1 MCLHSCIFI
10 FPYPHRHW
18 VGIYNICWNTSCCI
32 CIQRWA
38 SPLQL
43 ACSLTKDGFHSSWV
57 IDLVSQSLNCLTNAS
72 PLFPFISFPA
82 SQISHLRP
90 WEIQY
95 LICEVY
101 CLAEW
106 KAVDATDNCYRQKDN
121 YRSFGALSKRMTCLC
136 WFRFKSSDVLYAV
149 IVCPFSLGA
158 FIWCL
163 IWCHKHCIKSKKS
176 GLGLLLENLCTI
188 KVGKEPAAS
197 FPLTDEGLWAIMAD
211 WYIWIEKGTTSA
223 LSPKAPI

>member
-1 MCLHSCIFI
+1 MNFINSLLWNSCSCMHISGAKDEHHLLSWCVHLQRTDFI
-10 FPYPHRHW
+10 RPGW
-18 VGIYNICWNTSCCI
+18 LI
-32 CIQRWA
+32 
-38 SPLQL
+38 
-43 ACSLTKDGFHSSWV
+43 AC
-57 IDLVSQSLNCLTNAS
+57 LNCLTNAS

-90 WEIQY
+90 REIQY

-136 WFRFKSSDVLYAV
+136 WFRFKSSDVLCALLAV
-149 IVCPFSLGA
+149 TFSLGA

-163 IWCHKHCIKSKKS
+163 IWCHKHRAIQFQKRPVSDS
-176 GLGLLLENLCTI
+176 GLQLLLEI
-188 KVGKEPAAS
+188 PSAS
-197 FPLTDEGLWAIMAD
+197 E
-211 WYIWIEKGTTSA
+211 
-223 LSPKAPI
+223 